1 MDARQKHKLA
11 VDQLCSGCSLED
23 LKFESTEEL
32 IPLQGVIGQD
42 RASKALDFGL
52 SMHKRGYNIYVSGN
66 WGSGRT
72 SYVRMITEEK
82 AIKEDPPKDWMYVNN
97 FKNAH
102 NPFAISVET
111 GTAKEFIKQIEKII
125 NFLRKEIENVFN
137 SKDYENA
144 KAGLVQEYNVSNQNI
159 INELNEIGERYGFK
173 FSQTEKGLVSIPLKK
188 GEPMSEEEYRAI
200 SDDEYELLRG
210 NSNKLSID
218 TVDLFN
224 KLRFEEEELRRKIKN
239 LEERMGRRI
248 VSFHFMNLREKYKD
262 NSVVK
267 DYIDSLIEDIVE
279 NVDHFRGEE
288 EQDQPPNPMAMFQ
301 MKDTEAFFNRYKI
314 NLFIDK
320 SGQDHAPIVFA
331 SNPTYYNLLGSIE
344 YRNELGVMKTDFTQI
359 KSGLLHEANGG
370 YLIILAKDILSIPYA
385 WKGLKRALLDQEI
398 SIESLGAQ
406 TGAVVSTTLKPQA
419 IPLKVK
425 IIVIG
430 DPYTYH
436 MLYNY
441 DEEFRKLFKIMA
453 DFDVEMDRNRENI
466 NKMSRFIAKHCDKD
480 GLKHFDQKAVGKLI
494 EYSSRLADDQ
504 EKLSAHLNKLV
515 DVLYEADRWAEVYNS
530 RLVRKDHVEKALTE
544 IQYRSNK
551 YEEKVYDM
559 FKEGTYLID
568 VDGYKVGEINGL
580 AVTGSGQYRF
590 GKPSK
595 ITVSTYK
602 GRSGLVNIEREAR
615 QSGSHHDKGV
625 MILTGFLGGRFAK
638 DKPLALT
645 ASIVFEQSYSMID
658 GDSASSTELYAILS
672 SLSEVP
678 INQSIAVTGSVNQR
692 GEIQPIGGVNEKIE
706 GFYKVC
712 KLKGLTG
719 GQGVMIPHQNV
730 KNLMLCDEVKEAV
743 EKEQFSIYAI
753 DHIEQG
759 IEILTGVEA
768 GKVNKSGHYTR
779 GSIFYKVDN
788 RLKELGK
795 PMEVPKPKE
804 EAKTKKDSKT
814 KEDAT
819 DAKKEVT
826 EEKKTKAKAK
836 KTTKK

>member
-1 MDARQKHKLA
+1 MDARQKYELT
-11 VDQLCSGCSLED
+11 VDELCSGCSLED
-23 LKFESTEEL
+23 LNFESTEEL

-42 RASKALDFGL
+42 RASRSLDFGL
-52 SMHKRGYNIYVSGN
+52 SMRKRGYNIYVSGN
-66 WGSGRT
+66 WGSGRN
-72 SYVRMITEEK
+72 SYVRQITEEK
-82 AIKEDPPKDWMYVNN
+82 AIKEEAPKDWLYVNN
-97 FKNAH
+97 FKNSH
-102 NPFAISVET
+102 NPLAISVDT
-111 GTAKEFIKQIEKII
+111 GTGKEFIKQVEKII

-144 KAGLVQEYNVSNQNI
+144 KAGLIQEYNVNNQNI
-159 INELNEIGERYGFK
+159 INELNDIGAQYGFK
-173 FSQTEKGLVSIPLKK
+173 FSQTEKGLVSIPLKD
-188 GEPMSEEEYRAI
+188 GEAMSEEEYRAI
-200 SDDEYELLRG
+200 SDDEYEQLRS
-210 NSNKLSID
+210 NSNKLSIE

-262 NSVVK
+262 NSAVK
-267 DYIDSLIEDIVE
+267 NYIDALIEDIVE
-279 NVDHFRGEE
+279 HVEHFRGEQE
-288 EQDQPPNPMAMFQ
+288 SDQQQQNPLAMFQ
-301 MKDTEAFFNRYKI
+301 MKDTESFFNRYKI
-314 NLFIDK
+314 NLFIDNSEK
-320 SGQDHAPIVFA
+320 DHAPIVFA

-344 YRNELGVMKTDFTQI
+344 YRNEMGIMKTDFTQV
-359 KSGLLHEANGG
+359 KPGLLHEANGG

-398 SIESLGAQ
+398 SIESIGAQ

-419 IPLKVK
+419 IPLNVK

-453 DFDVEMDRNRENI
+453 DFDIEMDRNRENI
-466 NKMSRFIAKHCDKD
+466 SKMSRFIAKHCEKD
-480 GLKHFDQKAVGKLI
+480 GLRHFDQKAVGKII
-494 EYSSRLADDQ
+494 EHSSRMADDQ
-504 EKLSAHLNKLV
+504 NKLSSHLNKLV
-515 DVLYEADRWAEVYNS
+515 DVLYEADRWAEIYNS
-530 RLVRKDHVEKALTE
+530 RLVKADHVEKALHE

-551 YEEKVYDM
+551 YEEKVYEM
-559 FKEGTYLID
+559 FNEGTYLID
-568 VDGYKVGEINGL
+568 VDGMKIGEINGL

-602 GRSGLVNIEREAR
+602 GRAGLVNIEREAR

-625 MILTGFLGGRFAK
+625 MILTGFIGDRFAK

-645 ASIVFEQSYSMID
+645 ANIVFEQSYSMVD
-658 GDSASSTELYAILS
+658 GDSASSTELYAIMS
-672 SLSEVP
+672 SLSGVP
-678 INQSIAVTGSVNQR
+678 IDQSIAVTGSVNQR
-692 GEIQPIGGVNEKIE
+692 GDIQPIGGVNEKIE

-712 KLKGLTG
+712 KIKGLTG

-743 EKEQFSIYAI
+743 EKGMFHIYAI

-759 IEILTGVEA
+759 IEILTGVQA
-768 GKVNKSGHYTR
+768 GEVNKNGNYPRGSVFYKVNK
-779 GSIFYKVDN
+779 
-788 RLKELGK
+788 RLKELAK
-795 PMEVPKPKE
+795 PMEMPKAQQAQAP
-804 EAKTKKDSKT
+804 T
-814 KEDAT
+814 
-819 DAKKEVT
+819 T
-826 EEKKTKAKAK
+826 EETPKK

>member
-1 MDARQKHKLA
+1 MDARQTCKLT
-11 VDQLCSGCSLED
+11 VNQLCSGCSLDD
-23 LKFESTEEL
+23 LNFESTEEL

-42 RASKALDFGL
+42 RASRALDFGL
-52 SMHKRGYNIYVSGN
+52 SMKKRGYNIYVSGN
-66 WGSGRT
+66 WGSGRN
-72 SYVRMITEEK
+72 SYVRLITEEK
-82 AIKEDPPKDWMYVNN
+82 AIKRDAPKDWIYVNN

-102 NPFAISVET
+102 NPLAISVET
-111 GTAKEFIKQIEKII
+111 GTAKEFIKQVEKII
-125 NFLRKEIENVFN
+125 NFLRKEIEDVFN

-144 KAGLVQEYNVSNQNI
+144 KAGLIQEYNVNNQAI
-159 INELNEIGERYGFK
+159 INELNDIGAQYGFK
-173 FSQTEKGLVSIPLKK
+173 FSQTEKGLVSIPLKN
-188 GEPMSEEEYRAI
+188 GEPMSEEEYREI
-200 SDDEYELLRG
+200 SDGEYEVLRG
-210 NSNKLSID
+210 NSNKLSIE

-248 VSFHFMNLREKYKD
+248 VSFQFMNLREKHKD

-267 DYIDSLIEDIVE
+267 DYIDALIEDIVE
-279 NVDHFRGEE
+279 HVEHFRGEE
-288 EQDQPPNPMAMFQ
+288 EQEQPNPLAMFQ
-301 MKDTEAFFNRYKI
+301 MKDTESFFNRYKM
-314 NLFIDK
+314 NLFIDNCEV
-320 SGQDHAPIVFA
+320 DHAPIVFA

-359 KSGLLHEANGG
+359 KPGLLHEANGG

-385 WKGLKRALLDQEI
+385 WKGLKRALLDREI
-398 SIESLGAQ
+398 SIESIGAQ

-419 IPLKVK
+419 IPLDVK

-430 DPYTYH
+430 DPYAYH
-436 MLYNY
+436 MLYSY
-441 DEEFRKLFKIMA
+441 DEEFRKLFKVMA

-466 NKMSRFIAKHCDKD
+466 SKMSRFIAKHCEKD
-480 GLKHFDQKAVGKLI
+480 DLKHFDQKAVGKLI

-504 EKLSAHLNKLV
+504 NKLSAHLNKLV

-530 RLVRKDHVEKALTE
+530 RLVKAEHVVKALE
-544 IQYRSNK
+544 ENKYRSNK
-551 YEEKVYDM
+551 YEEKVFEM

-580 AVTGSGQYRF
+580 AVTGSGQYGF

-602 GRSGLVNIEREAR
+602 GRSGFVNIEREAR

-625 MILTGFLGGRFAK
+625 MILTGFIGDRFAK

-645 ASIVFEQSYSMID
+645 ANIVFEQSYSMID

-672 SLSEVP
+672 SLSGVA

-692 GEIQPIGGVNEKIE
+692 GDIQPIGGVNEKIE

-712 KLKGLTG
+712 KIKGLNG
-719 GQGVMIPHQNV
+719 QQGVMIPHQNV
-730 KNLMLCDEVKEAV
+730 KNLMLCNEVKEAV
-743 EKEQFSIYAI
+743 EKGDFHIYAI
-753 DHIEQG
+753 EHIEQG

-768 GKVNKSGHYTR
+768 GEVNKRGNYPR
-779 GSIFYKVDN
+779 GSVFYKVDK

-795 PMEVPKPKE
+795 PMLPPKKKESDKATEEEKETKEVKE
-804 EAKTKKDSKT
+804 E
-814 KEDAT
+814 KE
-819 DAKKEVT
+819 
-826 EEKKTKAKAK
+826 
-836 KTTKK
+836 